1 MLVRMQ
7 AELLYFALSIV
18 AGVLAAFLGSGIKW
32 LHWRRRR
39 AIWLGCLDLLYW
51 LLFGL
56 SLFLLCFYQNSGI
69 FRGYAVAGTLL
80 GYGLV
85 WAGERVCRKNG
96 NWRRPNRRIAKRNK
110 QKARKE
116 PEEKEP
122 DRIKSGGKSK
132 E

>member
-96 NWRRPNRRIAKRNK
+96 NRRRANRRIAKRNK

>member
-85 WAGERVCRKNG
+85 WAGERACRQKG
-96 NWRRPNRRIAKRNK
+96 TGGERARQDKKR
-110 QKARKE
+110 
-116 PEEKEP
+116 
-122 DRIKSGGKSK
+122 G
-132 E
+132 